1 MSKNK
6 GTGAGGSK
14 TNLNGLAFEEKTS
27 IENKLLN
34 ENYKKHILN
43 KTKFGYYFEK
53 TIDNT
58 KIIYF
63 KQSGFKCYFKKI
75 FNIDCYKCPDEAFL
89 IINDNKY
96 YLKILEKKNQN
107 VEGSVEEKLKTGNFN
122 KREIYKMINK
132 NKDYIFDVSYAF
144 CLSSFLQ
151 NKLESNTPKYNII
164 KEIMTEDNIKIF
176 YGEDDKYFDNLYE
189 WINNK

>member
-1 MSKNK
+1 
-6 GTGAGGSK
+6 
-14 TNLNGLAFEEKTS
+14 
-27 IENKLLN
+27 
-34 ENYKKHILN
+34 
-43 KTKFGYYFEK
+43 
-53 TIDNT
+53 
-58 KIIYF
+58 
-63 KQSGFKCYFKKI
+63 
-75 FNIDCYKCPDEAFL
+75 
-89 IINDNKY
+89 
-96 YLKILEKKNQN
+96 
-107 VEGSVEEKLKTGNFN
+107 
-122 KREIYKMINK
+122 MINK